1 MKSLLVVV
9 FLMLVASS
17 NICAAA
23 EGDVVIN
30 ELMWMGSTVSSAD
43 EWIEL
48 RNTTDSEILLSGW
61 TLEKAATGGDTLT
74 IPDGKTIPARGFF
87 LIANYAPSSENSGL
101 TVKADWVTT
110 AVSLVNTKLQIVLK
124 DAEGNVMDT
133 ADDGVGDPLAGD
145 NDGKRSMVRND
156 PPGDGTLADSW
167 HTATEASGWKE
178 DATEKGTPQ
187 NSTWVVS
194 VEGTS
199 WGRVKLIPSSG
210 DGGRK

>member
-1 MKSLLVVV
+1 MKPFLVVV
-9 FLMLVASS
+9 LMTLVASS

-30 ELMWMGSTVSSAD
+30 ELMWMGSTASSAD

-110 AVSLVNTKLQIVLK
+110 AVALVNTKLQIVLK

-133 ADDGVGDPLAGD
+133 ADDGTGSPLAGD
-145 NDGKRSMVRND
+145 NDKKCSMVRND
-156 PPGDGTLADSW
+156 PPGDGTLSDSW
-167 HTATEASGWKE
+167 RTAAEASGWKE
-178 DATEKGTPQ
+178 GATEKGTPQ
-187 NSTWVVS
+187 NSKSAIS

-199 WGRVKLIPSSG
+199 WGRVKLIPSRG
-210 DGGRK
+210 DR